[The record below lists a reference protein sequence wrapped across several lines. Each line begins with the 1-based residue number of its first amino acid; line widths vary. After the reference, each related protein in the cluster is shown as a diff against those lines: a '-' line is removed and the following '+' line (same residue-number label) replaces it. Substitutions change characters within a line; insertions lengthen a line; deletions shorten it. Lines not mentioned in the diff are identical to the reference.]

1 MFADKCKSDHQESS
15 TRHHSKT
22 AVGIWV
28 SADTTAAVTIM
39 RAGQLV
45 GHNGPS

>member
-1 MFADKCKSDHQESS
+1 MLTNVKVTTKKVLP
-15 TRHHSKT
+15 RHHSKT